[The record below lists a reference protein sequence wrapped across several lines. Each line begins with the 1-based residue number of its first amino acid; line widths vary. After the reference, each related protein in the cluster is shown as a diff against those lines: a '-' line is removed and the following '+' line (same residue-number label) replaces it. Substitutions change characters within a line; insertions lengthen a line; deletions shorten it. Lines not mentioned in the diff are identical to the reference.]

1 MISLKKINHPRRSKR
16 AVKIKI
22 MELKDYLH
30 YYLGC
35 KCFTY
40 AGFGKLT
47 QFDLGGHWYVS
58 LYNKGG
64 VTGNIN
70 DTYSECPEESKEA
83 FPKGYP
89 PKSILKPV
97 LRRLE
102 DMTEEEAL
110 HIGKLAMFDR
120 DMKYP
125 NSDYTVEKCGV
136 TIELPTTYS
145 VRINNDW
152 FEKEIRIGF
161 NTGNIWYANNEINER
176 IFNQPVIF
184 HYLLRQH
191 FDLFGLIPAG
201 LALDSKTILS

>member
-1 MISLKKINHPRRSKR
+1 
-16 AVKIKI
+16 

-35 KCFTY
+35 NVITTDDNEE
-40 AGFGKLT
+40 AELVG
-47 QFDLGGHWYVS
+47 VS
-58 LYNKGG
+58 DDNAHIVHMGTGSYGTCSIEG
-64 VTGNIN
+64 V
-70 DTYSECPEESKEA
+70 
-83 FPKGYP
+83 
-89 PKSILKPV
+89 KPI

-120 DMKYP
+120 DMNYP
-125 NSDYTVEKCGV
+125 DSDFKVEK
-136 TIELPTTYS
+136 TWAAIEVPTTYS
-145 VRINNDW
+145 VRISNDW

-191 FDLFGLIPAG
+191 FDLFGLIPVG
-201 LALDSKTILS
+201 LALDAKTIKS